1 MKTLAEANVAV
12 EIRMRLKTMTEFDQ
26 SQWGVMMADD
36 ALRHLRAA
44 FLVAIEQP
52 ALSERMRPLPK
63 SVIKFLGLR
72 LPLRWPKNGTTLPG
86 LFREDLG
93 NGSFSED
100 QASLLQ
106 SYDVFL
112 RMEPNRWLHPDFGQM
127 SRWDWMRWGYLHADH
142 HLRQF
147 GR

>member
-1 MKTLAEANVAV
+1 MKNLAEATVAL
-12 EIRMRLKTMTEFDQ
+12 EIRQRLTAMTEADQ
-26 SQWGVMMADD
+26 SQWGVMTIDD

-52 ALSERMRPLPK
+52 PLLERVRPVPK

-72 LPLRWPKNGTTLPG
+72 MPVRWPKGSSTLPG
-86 LFREDLG
+86 LSREDLG
-93 NGSFSED
+93 SGSFPED
-100 QASLLQ
+100 QASLLD
-106 SYDVFL
+106 SYEVFL
-112 RMEPNRWLHPDFGQM
+112 RLESSRWLHPDFGQM